1 MNIPYLLKTKIKK
14 LTSSKSEIDLQEAS
28 DRIKSGIWFRGMNVW
43 ILACAIVIASLGLNV
58 NSTAVII
65 GAMLISPVMGPIIGM
80 GLAFGTKDATL
91 LNASIKNLLIM
102 VFISLM
108 VSFAYFVLTPLSL
121 ADPTEL
127 QARTSPT
134 IYDVF
139 IAFFGGLAGI
149 LENSRKTRGTVL
161 SGVAIATA
169 LMPPLCTAGYGLATL
184 NFRFFLGAMYL
195 FVINT
200 IFITTATY
208 IGVKTLHYPPVKN
221 VDIRIT
227 NRHKRAI
234 TAFFLILL
242 LPSIVSAYY
251 LVKEN
256 NFTSAARR
264 FVSENRLIGKT
275 YVYNY
280 NLVSHGR
287 KVLLQL
293 AGEPLSPESRQ
304 ALFQNARKAGIDST
318 QIILVDDVIG
328 MTNDQMNSVLEMAY
342 ERTDESFLARDAYL
356 EQLRKKID
364 RVDSLITVL
373 QSQIPEARSP
383 KDSSSKEENPMPDV
397 GNSFEE
403 KRIGSLPK

>member
-1 MNIPYLLKTKIKK
+1 MNIPYLLKNKIRKI
-14 LTSSKSEIDLQEAS
+14 TSSKSEIDLQEAS
-28 DRIKSGIWFRGMNVW
+28 ERIKSGIWFRGMNVW

-80 GLAFGTKDATL
+80 GLAFGTNDAKL
-91 LNASIKNLLIM
+91 LNSSIKNLLIM

-139 IAFFGGLAGI
+139 IALFGGLAGI

-169 LMPPLCTAGYGLATL
+169 LMPPLCTAGFGLATL

-195 FVINT
+195 FLINT

-208 IGVKTLHYPPVKN
+208 IGVKALHYPPVKN
-221 VDIRIT
+221 VDIQLSK
-227 NRHKRAI
+227 RHKRAI

-251 LVKEN
+251 LIREN
-256 NFTSAARR
+256 NFTSAARK
-264 FVSENRLIGKT
+264 FVSENRLIGNT

-280 NLVSHGR
+280 NLVDHGT
-287 KVLLQL
+287 KVMLQL
-293 AGEPLSPESRQ
+293 AGEPLSRESRQ
-304 ALFQNARKAGIDST
+304 ALFQKARKVGIDST
-318 QIILVDDVIG
+318 HIVLVEDVIG
-328 MTNDQMNSVLEMAY
+328 MTNSQMNSVLEMAC
-342 ERTDESFLARDAYL
+342 ERTDESLLARDAYL
-356 EQLRKKID
+356 EQLRHKID

-373 QSQIPEARSP
+373 QNQIQREESPQDTSSNPE
-383 KDSSSKEENPMPDV
+383 KIHHEG
-397 GNSFEE
+397 GNSFAE
-403 KRIGSLPK
+403 RIIDLLPQ